1 MIYKIQ
7 IFWGGGVYVS
17 TSYRTPS
24 WHHEAML
31 DRSQSGRWM
40 LVCTVWIPT
49 GRLTQQTQI
58 TGWRKNAGQTKMMSF
73 IASQFSPLLLNISF
87 IFPQVNM
94 CFFLFSFL
102 LSLYVIYLFPP
113 PLALSLISLSLSHL
127 SASSQFLSWS
137 NSMCILGC
145 RGNCG
150 RPHKRVGEQKTQ
162 RPSSTEEWREKGRD
176 GEKIK
181 FHFSLGGVWRI
192 RGEKK

>member
-1 MIYKIQ
+1 M
-7 IFWGGGVYVS
+7 S
-17 TSYRTPS
+17 ASYRTPS

-49 GRLTQQTQI
+49 GRLTQQMQI
-58 TGWRKNAGQTKMMSF
+58 TGRRKNAGQTKMMSF

-87 IFPQVNM
+87 IFPQHV
-94 CFFLFSFL
+94 FFLFFFSSIF
-102 LSLYVIYLFPP
+102 ICFFILFPP
-113 PLALSLISLSLSHL
+113 PLTPSLISLSLSHL

-137 NSMCILGC
+137 NSMCTPGC

-150 RPHKRVGEQKTQ
+150 RMHKRVGEQKTQ
-162 RPSSTEEWREKGRD
+162 RPSWRD
-176 GEKIK
+176 GGRKAEMDRKSNFI
-181 FHFSLGGVWRI
+181 FLLGVWRI